1 MFGFNMRR
9 LKVLF
14 KALAVGPEFG
24 ESSQTFIEGGFS
36 NIVGNAAIEFI
47 GRTDEGFKMRSYLCD
62 IFMGESDDAEY
73 CDLSVHCIFLLLNGW
88 FGYRRG

>member
-1 MFGFNMRR
+1 MRR
-9 LKVLF
+9 LEVLI

-24 ESSQTFIEGGFS
+24 ESNQTFIEGGFS

>member
-1 MFGFNMRR
+1 M
-9 LKVLF
+9 LF

-24 ESSQTFIEGGFS
+24 ESSQTFIEGGFF

-62 IFMGESDDAEY
+62 ICMGESEGAEY
-73 CDLSVHCIFLLLNGW
+73 CDLSIHCISLLLNKW